1 MKPGIVYVAL
11 RKTSPGGFWRGV
23 FATLTKWRL
32 VTRYPHAGIVVDGRV
47 YHTTL
52 SGGLH
57 AEDFDRT
64 GWDLFATSGDKS
76 QVLEQF
82 SRLEGTP
89 YDWFSLLAFVFP
101 WRISDSSRLYCYEWV
116 YLARMG
122 FVPPDRITAEDLI
135 FLSASDNYE
144 QN

>member
-1 MKPGIVYVAL
+1 MKPGVVYVAL

-52 SGGLH
+52 SDGLH
-57 AEDFDRT
+57 DEEFKSYGWALRKTDRKKED
-64 GWDLFATSGDKS
+64 
-76 QVLEQF
+76 VLQIYEVHK
-82 SRLEGTP
+82 GTP
-89 YDWFSLLAFVFP
+89 YDWFSLLAFIFP
-101 WRISDSSRLYCYEWV
+101 WRISNSKWLYCFEWV
-116 YLARMG
+116 YLAIKG

-135 FLSASDNYE
+135 FLSAGDNYE